1 MYNNIEYIKL
11 DSINLSQFMSFP
23 SLEITGLSQYKII
36 FIVGSNADGKSTLT
50 SEALFYTLFGR
61 SLRYKKI
68 SELISWSYQSGIA
81 SSSIG
86 LSIKSHNYLSSC
98 TIYRAINDDHNKFN
112 ISITNDA
119 DNIFGDMLS
128 IEKSSDFTL
137 QLKQLLDLDEQR
149 FKLLYLKSPFS
160 EVIFETNS
168 DLLSSITKSNFI
180 NDLRTDFSTIIK
192 DIKQKQNDINDI
204 IAKQNNLI
212 NSISKEL
219 SDSENS
225 VVTEADN
232 RKRLKIIVDKII
244 ALEQSYKNLIDD
256 SVANKESHRVLNEK
270 IRKLTEHK
278 ATLTSFINQSQTK
291 IDHYNNL
298 INRGKCPTCEQ
309 LIDKTI
315 YMVDMGEIE
324 NNIADG
330 KLKLEK
336 VITLYKQLSKEFAT
350 VDDKLNNI
358 YTNTKD
364 ITNNIIKLNNIKN
377 DIESSL
383 KVSHEKTK
391 SNDMVL
397 DKLKASITEL
407 NDQLTIY
414 GAELAVFDNIFK
426 LMLNKQSKYI
436 NDFYNK
442 KIHDFN
448 IIYRSILS
456 KMTKGKYTNVT
467 IKLDN
472 KPILNNSIIY
482 NALST
487 SERKF
492 VDVAF
497 VLSYI
502 IYLSTKLKFKTF
514 ILDEFFDNFDKENIL
529 HIYDIIYEMSVKYN
543 LQIIIAS
550 NITDY
555 IFNYIGKNE
564 DVKLINIGKDGIDR
578 TLAMPDEKIQMLK

>member
-1 MYNNIEYIKL
+1 
-11 DSINLSQFMSFP
+11 MSFP
-23 SLEITGLSQYKII
+23 SLEITGLSKYKII

-68 SELISWSYQSGIA
+68 SELLSWTYQSGIA

-86 LSIKSHNYLSSC
+86 LSIQSINYISDC
-98 TIYRAINDDHNKFN
+98 TIYRTINDDNNKFN
-112 ISITNDA
+112 ITVANDA
-119 DNIFGDMLS
+119 DNIFSGILS
-128 IEKSSDFTL
+128 TEKSADFTL
-137 QLKQLLDLDEQR
+137 QLKQILDIDEQK

-180 NDLRTDFSTIIK
+180 NDLRADFSSIIK
-192 DIKQKQNDINDI
+192 DIRQKQGDITDI
-204 IAKQNNLI
+204 ITKQNNLI
-212 NSISKEL
+212 HSIAKEL
-219 SDSENS
+219 EVSENKIT
-225 VVTEADN
+225 TEDDN
-232 RKRLKIIVDKII
+232 RARLVIIVDKIAEI
-244 ALEQSYKNLIDD
+244 ELAYKKIVDD
-256 SVANKESHRVLNEK
+256 NITHKESHKELNEK
-270 IRKLTEHK
+270 IKKLTEHK
-278 ATLTSFINQSQTK
+278 ATLNSFINQAQSK
-291 IDHYNNL
+291 LDHYNNL

-309 LIDKTI
+309 IIDKTI
-315 YMVDMGEIE
+315 YTDDIDEIE
-324 NNIADG
+324 NNISTGRD
-330 KLKLEK
+330 KLKK
-336 VITLYKQLSKEFAT
+336 VVGMYAQLSNEFSA
-350 VDDKLNNI
+350 VDKKLSDI
-358 YTNTKD
+358 YSSSREM
-364 ITNNIIKLNNIKN
+364 TNNIIKLNNIKN

-383 KVSHEKTK
+383 KVSQEKTK
-391 SNDMVL
+391 SNDIVL
-397 DKLKASITEL
+397 DKLKASIVEL
-407 NDQLTIY
+407 NDQLTVY
-414 GAELAVFDNIFK
+414 GTDLAVFDNIFK

-456 KMTKGKYTNVT
+456 KMTKGKYTSVT

-492 VDVAF
+492 VDVSF

-529 HIYDIIYEMSVKYN
+529 HIYDIIYEMAVKYN

-555 IFNYIGKNE
+555 IFSYIGKNE
-564 DVKLINIGKDGIDR
+564 DVKLINIGKGGIDR
-578 TLAMPDEKIQMLK
+578 TLNVLEEKIEMLK